1 MEKPD
6 MTLTWIASRAGS
18 AVPLVGIVLALANW
32 YAQPD
37 AAWKWTVAI
46 VVLVVMVI
54 ARYFL
59 QLALRRSSGDAA
71 SARTFAS
78 ASSAVVLG
86 AVMVVIPLAVQLA
99 ETYGVL
105 NDPDSGKRTVMIII
119 GLYLA
124 ATGNSLPRLL
134 PPVSAMQGNAAR
146 AQAFQRLLGWTW
158 VVFGLGFAI
167 AWLVLPMD
175 AVVPVSVTLVV
186 AAIVVTMVQL
196 LRLRRGA
203 PAPAPR

>member
-1 MEKPD
+1 

-32 YAQPD
+32 NAQPD
-37 AAWKWTVAI
+37 AAWKWSVAI

-54 ARYFL
+54 ARHVL

-71 SARTFAS
+71 SERTFAS

-167 AWLVLPMD
+167 AWLVLPID
-175 AVVPVSVTLVV
+175 AAGPVSVALV
-186 AAIVVTMVQL
+186 AAAFIVTMVQL
-196 LRLRRGA
+196 IRLRKPRQDA
-203 PAPAPR
+203 PGLS

>member
-1 MEKPD
+1 

-32 YAQPD
+32 NAQPD
-37 AAWKWTVAI
+37 AAWKWSVAI

-54 ARYFL
+54 ARHVL

-71 SARTFAS
+71 SERTFAS

-167 AWLVLPMD
+167 AWLVLPID
-175 AVVPVSVTLVV
+175 AAGPVSVALV
-186 AAIVVTMVQL
+186 AAAFIVTMVQVI
-196 LRLRRGA
+196 RLRKPRQDA
-203 PAPAPR
+203 PGLS

>member
-1 MEKPD
+1 

-32 YAQPD
+32 NAQPD

-46 VVLVVMVI
+46 VVLVVMAIVG
-54 ARYFL
+54 
-59 QLALRRSSGDAA
+59 QLARLGSRRSSGDAA
-71 SARTFAS
+71 SARSFAS
-78 ASSAVVLG
+78 LSGAVTLG

-124 ATGNSLPRLL
+124 ATGNSLPRML
-134 PPVSAMQGNAAR
+134 PPVSLMQGNAAR
-146 AQAFQRLLGWTW
+146 VQAFQRFLGWTW
-158 VVFGLGFAI
+158 MLFGLGFAI
-167 AWLVLPMD
+167 AWLVLPID
-175 AVVPVSVTLVV
+175 AAGPVSVALV
-186 AAIVVTMVQL
+186 AAAFIFTVVQL
-196 LRLRRGA
+196 LRLRKPRQDA
-203 PAPAPR
+203 PGLS

>member
-1 MEKPD
+1 
-6 MTLTWIASRAGS
+6 
-18 AVPLVGIVLALANW
+18 
-32 YAQPD
+32 
-37 AAWKWTVAI
+37 VAI

-54 ARYFL
+54 ARHVL

-71 SARTFAS
+71 SERTFAS

-167 AWLVLPMD
+167 AWLVLPID
-175 AVVPVSVTLVV
+175 AAGPVSVALV
-186 AAIVVTMVQL
+186 AAAFIVTMVQL
-196 LRLRRGA
+196 IRLRKPRQDA
-203 PAPAPR
+203 PGLS